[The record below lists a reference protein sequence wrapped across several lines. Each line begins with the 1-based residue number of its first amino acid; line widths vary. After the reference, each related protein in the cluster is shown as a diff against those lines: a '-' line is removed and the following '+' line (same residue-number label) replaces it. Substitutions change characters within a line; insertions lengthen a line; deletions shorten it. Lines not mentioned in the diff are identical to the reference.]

1 MSQGPAVAITLALVG
16 VSAAVGWYIYR
27 RYLRRHFMLPGV
39 SKTPVELKRSTVV
52 GLGIG
57 MGIGI
62 GLPMLVLYALIT
74 RQATWLLVAVTVL
87 VVLLVLSAFVF
98 PLLRVALYFRDK
110 KR

>member
-1 MSQGPAVAITLALVG
+1 
-16 VSAAVGWYIYR
+16 
-27 RYLRRHFMLPGV
+27 
-39 SKTPVELKRSTVV
+39 
-52 GLGIG
+52 

-62 GLPMLVLYALIT
+62 GLPLLVLYALIT
-74 RQATWLLVAVTVL
+74 RQAKGLLVAVLVI